1 MVIRM
6 SMTYAQLE
14 HLTKAYNAERLA
26 LASLI
31 VLIPASLNIY
41 NPTTQ
46 ESTTLLA
53 MLREMDDG
61 TMPEN
66 IKESHQVAQA
76 ALLDFHN
83 KMNAA
88 IHEAKM
94 NNYNVSL
101 KMRDLHT
108 AYVKETNIPERK
120 IKAALIINKKNIDE
134 EDHAAMVDVYKALKI
149 THYSIRT
156 VRDIVYYDSDVFDFH
171 TMKNMLVMHSPSA
184 FQFKYPDFWDEI
196 KNRVIINDPLSLLS
210 EFPSIIRARKA

>member
-1 MVIRM
+1 
-6 SMTYAQLE
+6 MTYAQLE

-26 LASLI
+26 LAALI
-31 VLIPASLNIY
+31 VLVPASLNIY

-88 IHEAKM
+88 IHEAKI

-134 EDHAAMVDVYKALKI
+134 EDHAAMVDVYKSLKI
-149 THYSIRT
+149 THYSIHT
-156 VRDIVYYDSDVFDFH
+156 VRDIVYYDSDVFDFY

-210 EFPSIIRARKA
+210 EFPSLIRARKA

>member
-14 HLTKAYNAERLA
+14 HLTKAYNVERLA
-26 LASLI
+26 LAALI
-31 VLIPASLNIY
+31 VPIPASLNIY

-66 IKESHQVAQA
+66 IKESHKVAQA
-76 ALLDFHN
+76 ALLTFHN

-88 IHEAKM
+88 IHEAKI

-149 THYSIRT
+149 THYLIHT

-210 EFPSIIRARKA
+210 EFPSLIRARKA

>member
-1 MVIRM
+1 
-6 SMTYAQLE
+6 MTYAQLE
-14 HLTKAYNAERLA
+14 HLTKAYNVERLA
-26 LASLI
+26 LAALI
-31 VLIPASLNIY
+31 VPIPASLNIY

-66 IKESHQVAQA
+66 IKESHKVAQA
-76 ALLDFHN
+76 ALLTFHN

-88 IHEAKM
+88 IHEAKI

-149 THYSIRT
+149 THYLIHT

-210 EFPSIIRARKA
+210 EFPSLIRARKA

>member
-1 MVIRM
+1 M

-14 HLTKAYNAERLA
+14 HLTKAYNVERLA
-26 LASLI
+26 LAALI
-31 VLIPASLNIY
+31 VPIPASLNIY

-66 IKESHQVAQA
+66 IKESHKVAQA
-76 ALLDFHN
+76 ALLTFHN

-88 IHEAKM
+88 IHEAKI

-149 THYSIRT
+149 THYLIHT

-210 EFPSIIRARKA
+210 EFPSLIRARKA

>member
-26 LASLI
+26 LAALI
-31 VLIPASLNIY
+31 VLVPASLNIY

-88 IHEAKM
+88 IHEAKI

-149 THYSIRT
+149 THYSIHT
-156 VRDIVYYDSDVFDFH
+156 VRDIVYYDSDVFDFY

-210 EFPSIIRARKA
+210 EFPSLIRARKA

>member
-14 HLTKAYNAERLA
+14 HLTKAYNVERLA
-26 LASLI
+26 LAALI
-31 VLIPASLNIY
+31 VPIPASLNIY

-76 ALLDFHN
+76 ALLAFHN

-88 IHEAKM
+88 IHEAKI

-108 AYVKETNIPERK
+108 AYVNETNIPERK

-149 THYSIRT
+149 THYLIHT

-210 EFPSIIRARKA
+210 EFPSLIRARKA